1 MVEPK
6 PYNRRFTVI
15 YFVLA
20 AVVGAA
26 VAIFVGI
33 SLTKNSSPSSSGSF
47 AGAPAISGWSAWRP
61 SSSGLPAIQEIANYV
76 SAKYR
81 RTAKDQLVVVQGNL
95 PYVAEQLGA
104 TGTPTVTKAPISSI
118 AVPVLQNG
126 QLAYAVDN
134 RTAIEYQM
142 CGTGPG
148 CTIPG
153 AASNDRGLLLQREA
167 LELALYTFQYVAVDV
182 VVTLYPPAPGEPP
195 KYALY
200 FTRADFEKQLSEP
213 LADTLANKAALLPGG
228 MPATDVR
235 SVRALVQ
242 PRVFGYRYSLQ
253 LDGTA
258 QIVLTQPGTTEAT
271 IAPTAG
277 G

>member
-1 MVEPK
+1 M
-6 PYNRRFTVI
+6 
-15 YFVLA
+15 LA

-26 VAIFVGI
+26 VAIFVGHLADD
-33 SLTKNSSPSSSGSF
+33 SGSSSSSGSF
-47 AGAPAISGWSAWRP
+47 SGAPAISGWSAWQP

-167 LELALYTFQYVAVDV
+167 LELALYTFQYLPVDV
-182 VVTLYPPAPGEPP
+182 VVDAVPAGARRAAEVRPVLHRGRTSRSSCPSRWR
-195 KYALY
+195 
-200 FTRADFEKQLSEP
+200 TRWRTGRP
-213 LADTLANKAALLPGG
+213 CCPAA
-228 MPATDVR
+228 MPATDVQ

-258 QIVLTQPGTTEAT
+258 QIVLTQPGTTETT